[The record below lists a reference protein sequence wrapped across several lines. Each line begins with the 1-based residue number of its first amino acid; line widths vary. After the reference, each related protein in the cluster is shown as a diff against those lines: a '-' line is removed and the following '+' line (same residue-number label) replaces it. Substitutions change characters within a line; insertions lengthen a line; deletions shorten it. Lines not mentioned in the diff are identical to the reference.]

1 MGRKE
6 RGWRDRRREL
16 FWRKEAVSYAG
27 GAQAADGDGR
37 ELTMGRSSACSMK
50 NNDSLTSRGC

>member
-1 MGRKE
+1 MS
-6 RGWRDRRREL
+6 D
-16 FWRKEAVSYAG
+16 AG

-37 ELTMGRSSACSMK
+37 ELTMGRGSACSVK